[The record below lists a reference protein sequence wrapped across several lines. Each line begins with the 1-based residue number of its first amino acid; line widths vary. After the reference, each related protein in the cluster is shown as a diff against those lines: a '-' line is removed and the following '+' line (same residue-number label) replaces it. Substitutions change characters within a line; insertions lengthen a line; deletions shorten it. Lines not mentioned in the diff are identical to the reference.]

1 MSLTMSD
8 QTLDSARS
16 PQHAA
21 LVVGLT
27 GNIACGKS
35 TVLRRLAELGAGVI
49 DADVVTREI
58 QRRGQ
63 AGFDATVALFGPE
76 VVGPDGELDR
86 RAIGNRVFADPAALA
101 RLEAAIH
108 PLVRAA
114 IARRLAA
121 MPEPVIVI
129 DAIKLLESPLVSYC
143 REIWV
148 VTCTPAQQV
157 ARLTASRGLSEAEAW
172 LRVQAQ
178 PPQAEKVAR
187 ASVVLD
193 NSGALDA
200 TLRQVDAAWA
210 QLVATHEVPL

>member
-1 MSLTMSD
+1 MLTTEGAADDHSL
-8 QTLDSARS
+8 LAARRS
-16 PQHAA
+16 P

-35 TVLRRLAELGAGVI
+35 TVLRRLAARGAGVI
-49 DADVVTREI
+49 DADAVTRAI
-58 QRRGQ
+58 QERGQ
-63 AGFDATVALFGPE
+63 PGFDATVALFGPE
-76 VVGPDGELDR
+76 VIGPDGELDR
-86 RAIGNRVFADPAALA
+86 RAIGHRVFADPAALA

-114 IARRLAA
+114 IARQLAT

-148 VTCTPAQQV
+148 VTCTPDQQV
-157 ARLTASRGLSEAEAW
+157 ARLVGSRGLSEAEAW

-187 ASVVLD
+187 ATVVID
-193 NSGALDA
+193 NAGSLDA

-210 QLVATHEVPL
+210 RLVARYGVPL

>member
-16 PQHAA
+16 PQPAA

-35 TVLRRLAELGAGVI
+35 TVLRRLTELGAGVI

>member
-16 PQHAA
+16 PQPAA

-193 NSGALDA
+193 NSGALEA

>member
-1 MSLTMSD
+1 M
-8 QTLDSARS
+8 
-16 PQHAA
+16 
-21 LVVGLT
+21 
-27 GNIACGKS
+27 
-35 TVLRRLAELGAGVI
+35 LRRLAELGAGVI
-49 DADVVTREI
+49 DADMVTREI

-63 AGFDATVALFGPE
+63 PGFDATVALFGPE

-114 IARRLAA
+114 IARRLATMA
-121 MPEPVIVI
+121 EPVIVI

-210 QLVATHEVPL
+210 RLVATHEVPL